1 MQYRGYIAK
10 VEYDDSVGLL
20 HGSVVSSGG
29 LPVANCEAADVDTLK
44 KEFHRSVDEYLAVCE
59 ERGILPQ
66 PPFSGKL
73 NVRLGPELH
82 SRVAALAADGGV
94 SINSWIK
101 ETLEREA
108 AQSRNEAGLGEL
120 RAARRRRDPWQ
131 D

>member
-1 MQYRGYIAK
+1 MQYKGYIAK

-82 SRVAALAADGGV
+82 SKVAALAADGGV

-108 AQSRNEAGLGEL
+108 AQPKNEAG
-120 RAARRRRDPWQ
+120 R
-131 D
+131 